1 MTRKQQENLKGRL
14 EARGRSGSQGNL
26 EEIWKRKR
34 EESRGRIGKKDVFK
48 NSKKAVRSPD
58 AEKMGEEMKEMLR
71 KLMREE
77 LGDVMK
83 VIKEVKG

>member
-34 EESRGRIGKKDVFK
+34 EESRGRIGEKVFK
-48 NSKKAVRSPD
+48 NNKKAVRSPD
-58 AEKMGEEMKEMLR
+58 AEKMGEGMKEMLR